1 MKKED
6 DIKKIW
12 TEYKKSLNPEIKEKL
27 IIHYLPLVRY
37 IVDRLPVADI
47 PSVSLDDLISSGV
60 VGLIKAVEKFDPQ
73 RRVKFETYA
82 FPRIRGAIIDE
93 LRSLDWIPRSLRRKA
108 HLLEDT
114 YLSLQDKLG
123 KIPSNKELAKAMNIE
138 EGELSQLLIEENYFS
153 LRSLDQKEDNS
164 GGSLK
169 EIIPSTK
176 TKDPFRIIEEEEEKN
191 ILKKAISE
199 LSEVEGTVITLYYYE
214 ELTLREIG
222 EVLGV
227 SESRVSQ
234 IHRKALFHL
243 RSQLKFSSLQPTFA
257 RKIGSRRL

>member
-1 MKKED
+1 MDRKKMRKNED

-12 TEYKKSLNPEIKEKL
+12 SEYKKSLNPEIKEKL

-47 PSVSLDDLISSGV
+47 PSVSWDDLISSGV

-73 RRVKFETYA
+73 RGVKFKTYA
-82 FPRIRGAIIDE
+82 LPRIKGAIIDE

-108 HLLEDT
+108 HLLEKT
-114 YLSLQDKLG
+114 YLSLLEESG

-153 LRSLDQKEDNS
+153 LCSLDKKRES
-164 GGSLK
+164 IS
-169 EIIPSTK
+169 STR
-176 TKDPFRIIEEEEEKN
+176 TKNPFLIIEEEEEKN

-199 LSEVEGTVITLYYYE
+199 LSEVERKVIILYYYE

-222 EVLGV
+222 KVLKV

-243 RSQLKFSSLQPTFA
+243 RSQLKFSSLQ
-257 RKIGSRRL
+257 KRL